1 MKTKNLVIVSVLL
14 GMQACSLNHEQ
25 AGLDSPKPE
34 SAVVI
39 NETIAGREQPQVA
52 TRSEQDGMANE
63 VARASERKLYKTE
76 QLAAKI
82 ASAPASYAAADN
94 MYMPDIIYQP
104 EQSNETYRSY
114 LDNAVF
120 KTSEQAVSTFS
131 IDVDTGSYANVRRFL
146 QQGQKPD
153 PQAVRVEELVNYF
166 RYDDAAPRDKETPF
180 SVTTEIATTPWNNKT
195 HLMRIGIRGYDVE
208 KNKLPPA
215 NLVFLVDVSG
225 SMQSPDKIDLLKS
238 GLKLLV
244 KEMKAADKIS
254 LVVYAGNSGVVLE
267 PTSGSEKHKINAAI
281 DGLAAGGSTNGA
293 AGIELA
299 YNMAQRGFIK
309 DGINRIMLATDG
321 DFNVGVTDFEQ
332 LKTMVETKRQ
342 QGVSLTTLG
351 FGTGNYNDQLMEQLA
366 DVGNGNY
373 SYIDTL
379 GEARKVL
386 VGEMQSTLFT
396 IARDVKIQIEFNPA
410 QVSEYRLIGYENRV
424 LRREDFNNDKVDAG
438 EIGAGHSVTAL
449 YEISLAK
456 DATRIDD
463 LRYGNNTVTK
473 STNAK
478 TGDELAFVKFR
489 YKLPTED
496 RSRLINQPI
505 TAQQIVANVD
515 KTSESFRFS
524 AAVAA
529 FGQSLRGG
537 KYMEHYALENILA
550 LARGA
555 RGQDADGYRGEFIQ
569 LVQLAQSIN

>member
-267 PTSGSEKHKINAAI
+267 PTSGAEKNKINAAI

-496 RSRLINQPI
+496 KSRLINQPI
-505 TAQQIVANVD
+505 TVQQITADLN

>member
-1 MKTKNLVIVSVLL
+1 MRNKQIVFVIALL
-14 GMQACSLNHEQ
+14 SLQACSTNPDQ
-25 AGLDSPKPE
+25 SSASVPE
-34 SAVVI
+34 TVV
-39 NETIAGREQPQVA
+39 
-52 TRSEQDGMANE
+52 ANE
-63 VARASERKLYKTE
+63 IPLLKTPRPVVLRGEHDQVIHLQMPAHEGKKIKQEMPVSPTPMER
-76 QLAAKI
+76 
-82 ASAPASYAAADN
+82 SSYAVSNLA
-94 MYMPDIIYQP
+94 YFPDASYQP
-104 EQSNETYRSY
+104 EASSETYRTY

-120 KTSEQAVSTFS
+120 KTTEHPVSTFS
-131 IDVDTGSYANVRRFL
+131 IDVDTCSYANVRRFL

-153 PQAVRVEELVNYF
+153 PQAVRVEEMINYF
-166 RYDDAAPRDKETPF
+166 RYDDVAPRDKETPF
-180 SVTTEIATTPWNNKT
+180 SVTTEIATTPWNDKT

-244 KEMKAADKIS
+244 KEMKATDKIS
-254 LVVYAGNSGVVLE
+254 LVVYAGNTGVVLE
-267 PTSGSEKHKINAAI
+267 PTSGAEKHKITAAI
-281 DGLAAGGSTNGA
+281 DALMAGGSTNGG

-321 DFNVGVTDFEQ
+321 DFNVGLTEFDQ
-332 LKTMVETKRQ
+332 LKHLVETKRQ

-379 GEARKVL
+379 SEARKVL

-396 IARDVKIQIEFNPA
+396 IAKDVKIQIEFNPA
-410 QVSEYRLIGYENRV
+410 QVAEYRLIGYENRV
-424 LRREDFNNDKVDAG
+424 LQREDFNNDKVDAG

-463 LRYGNNTVTK
+463 LRYGNNPVTK
-473 STNAK
+473 QTDAKANA
-478 TGDELAFVKFR
+478 ELAFVKFR

-496 RSRLINQPI
+496 KSRLINQPI
-505 TAQQIVANVD
+505 TSQQIVNALD

-524 AAVAA
+524 TAVAA
-529 FGQSLRGG
+529 FGQSLRGS
-537 KYMEHYALENILA
+537 KYMEHYALDNVLA

-555 RGQDADGYRGEFIQ
+555 RGQDVDGYRGEFIQ
-569 LVQLAQSIN
+569 LVQLAQSIH

>member
-1 MKTKNLVIVSVLL
+1 MKTGNIVIVSVLL

-39 NETIAGREQPQVA
+39 NETIAGIEQPQLA

-63 VARASERKLYKTE
+63 VARTSERELYKTE
-76 QLAAKI
+76 QLAARI
-82 ASAPASYAAADN
+82 AGAPASYAAADN
-94 MYMPDIIYQP
+94 MYMPEIVYQS

-153 PQAVRVEELVNYF
+153 PQAVRVEELINYF
-166 RYDDAAPRDKETPF
+166 RYDDAAPRDRETPF
-180 SVTTEIATTPWNNKT
+180 SVTTEIAATPWNSKT
-195 HLMRIGIRGYDVE
+195 HLLRIGIRGYDVE

-244 KEMKAADKIS
+244 REMKAQDKIS

-267 PTSGSEKHKINAAI
+267 PTSGAEKYKINAAI

-309 DGINRIMLATDG
+309 DGINRILLATDG
-321 DFNVGVTDFEQ
+321 DFNVGVTDFDQ
-332 LKTMVETKRQ
+332 LKNRVEVKRQ

-366 DVGNGNY
+366 DAGNGNY

-379 GEARKVL
+379 SEARKVL
-386 VGEMQSTLFT
+386 VGEMQSTLMT
-396 IARDVKIQIEFNPA
+396 IAKDVKVQIEFNPA
-410 QVSEYRLIGYENRV
+410 QVAEYRLIGYENRV
-424 LRREDFNNDKVDAG
+424 LQREDFNNDKVDAG
-438 EIGAGHSVTAL
+438 DIGAGHSVTAL
-449 YEISLAK
+449 YEISLAQ
-456 DATRIDD
+456 DAMRIDD
-463 LRYGNNTVTK
+463 LRYGNNTERK
-473 STNAK
+473 QPAIK
-478 TGDELAFVKFR
+478 AGDELAFVKFR
-489 YKLPTED
+489 YKLPNEEQ
-496 RSRLINQPI
+496 SRLIDQPI
-505 TAQQIVANVD
+505 TKQQITATLD

-537 KYMEHYALENILA
+537 KYMEHYALDNILA

>member
-1 MKTKNLVIVSVLL
+1 MHTNRTVLVIALL
-14 GMQACSLNHEQ
+14 GLQACSTNPDQ
-25 AGLDSPKPE
+25 NVAGASQPE
-34 SAVVI
+34 IIDEISV
-39 NETIAGREQPQVA
+39 
-52 TRSEQDGMANE
+52 
-63 VARASERKLYKTE
+63 
-76 QLAAKI
+76 I
-82 ASAPASYAAADN
+82 ASPPNPVLSRIEHDQALSQHASPPEVKKNKQIMPATALMERSSHYMADQIYWPAPG
-94 MYMPDIIYQP
+94 YQP
-104 EQSNETYRSY
+104 EASAENYQTY

-120 KTSEQAVSTFS
+120 KTTEHPVSTFS

-146 QQGQKPD
+146 QQGQQPD
-153 PQAVRVEELVNYF
+153 PQAVRVEEMINYF
-166 RYDDAAPRDKETPF
+166 RYDDVAPHDKETPF
-180 SVTTEIATTPWNNKT
+180 SVTTEIATTPWNDKT

-244 KEMKAADKIS
+244 KEMKATDKIS
-254 LVVYAGNSGVVLE
+254 LVVYAGNTGVVLE
-267 PTSGSEKHKINAAI
+267 PTSGAEKHKITAAI
-281 DGLAAGGSTNGA
+281 DALMAGGSTNGG

-321 DFNVGVTDFEQ
+321 DFNVGLTDFDQ
-332 LKTMVETKRQ
+332 LKHLVETRRQ

-379 GEARKVL
+379 SEARKVL

-396 IARDVKIQIEFNPA
+396 IAKDVKIQIEFNPA
-410 QVSEYRLIGYENRV
+410 QVAEYRLIGYENRV
-424 LRREDFNNDKVDAG
+424 LQREDFNNDKVDAG

-463 LRYGNNTVTK
+463 LRYGNNPVTK
-473 STNAK
+473 QTDVKANA
-478 TGDELAFVKFR
+478 ELAFVKFR

-496 RSRLINQPI
+496 KSRLINQPI
-505 TAQQIVANVD
+505 TSQQIVNALD

-524 AAVAA
+524 TAVAA
-529 FGQSLRGG
+529 FGQSLRGS
-537 KYMEHYALENILA
+537 KYM
-550 LARGA
+550 
-555 RGQDADGYRGEFIQ
+555 
-569 LVQLAQSIN
+569 

>member
-1 MKTKNLVIVSVLL
+1 MCNKPIVFVIALL
-14 GMQACSLNHEQ
+14 SLQACSTNPDQSSASVLE
-25 AGLDSPKPE
+25 
-34 SAVVI
+34 AVVV
-39 NETIAGREQPQVA
+39 NEIPVLKTPHPAVLRGEHDQAIHLQALAHEGKKIKQAMPVSPAPME
-52 TRSEQDGMANE
+52 RS
-63 VARASERKLYKTE
+63 
-76 QLAAKI
+76 
-82 ASAPASYAAADN
+82 SYAVSNLA
-94 MYMPDIIYQP
+94 YFPDISYPP
-104 EQSNETYRSY
+104 ETSSETYRTY

-120 KTSEQAVSTFS
+120 KTTEHPVSTFS

-146 QQGQKPD
+146 QQGQKPN
-153 PQAVRVEELVNYF
+153 PQAVRVEEMINYF
-166 RYDDAAPRDKETPF
+166 RYDDVAPRDKETPF
-180 SVTTEIATTPWNNKT
+180 SVTTEIATTPWNDKT
-195 HLMRIGIRGYDVE
+195 HLMRIAIRGYDVE

-244 KEMKAADKIS
+244 KEMKATDKIS
-254 LVVYAGNSGVVLE
+254 LVVYAGNTGVVLE
-267 PTSGSEKHKINAAI
+267 PTSGAEKHKITAAI
-281 DGLAAGGSTNGA
+281 DALMAGGSTNGG

-321 DFNVGVTDFEQ
+321 DFNVGLTDFDQ
-332 LKTMVETKRQ
+332 LKHLVETKRQ

-379 GEARKVL
+379 SEARKVL

-396 IARDVKIQIEFNPA
+396 IAKDVKIQIEFNPA
-410 QVSEYRLIGYENRV
+410 QVAEYRLIGYENRV
-424 LRREDFNNDKVDAG
+424 LQREDFNNDKVDAG

-473 STNAK
+473 PTDAKANA
-478 TGDELAFVKFR
+478 ELAFVKFR

-496 RSRLINQPI
+496 KSRLINQPI
-505 TAQQIVANVD
+505 TSQQIVNALD

-524 AAVAA
+524 TAVAA
-529 FGQSLRGG
+529 FGQSLRGS
-537 KYMEHYALENILA
+537 KYMEHYALDNVLA

-555 RGQDADGYRGEFIQ
+555 RGQDVDGYRGEFIQ
-569 LVQLAQSIN
+569 LVQLAQSIH